1 MATVTSINVNLNVN
15 EPISESEQVITLK
28 LSLHPDNKLDILR
41 NLDVSIG
48 TTLAELAT
56 E

>member
-15 EPISESEQVITLK
+15 EPVSEIEQVITLM
-28 LSLHPDNKLDILR
+28 LSLHPDNRLDILR

-48 TTLAELAT
+48 TALAEAET